1 MKNFASYEKTVV
13 SKVQRIEHTVRMR
26 LNSTKRELIRVLENV
41 PNDAVIEMIV
51 GDDEDGDY
59 GEIVFVEEKKV

>member
-1 MKNFASYEKTVV
+1 MKNFVSYEKTVV
-13 SKVQRIEHTVRMR
+13 SKVQRIKHTVRMR